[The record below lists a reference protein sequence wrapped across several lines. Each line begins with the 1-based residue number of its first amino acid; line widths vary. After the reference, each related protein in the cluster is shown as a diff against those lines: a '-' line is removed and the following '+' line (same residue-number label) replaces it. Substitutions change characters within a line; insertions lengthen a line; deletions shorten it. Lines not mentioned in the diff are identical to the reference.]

1 MRIFT
6 LSLLGTLF
14 LSVASLSSKAQCA
27 TVDGMLAQPYIYQG
41 QCLIY
46 VQNALP
52 NSNVSITNEHGYVAQ
67 AAADAS
73 GFAAVYYDCSQAPI
87 KGVLSILPGGQTCTV
102 VTFAQ
107 QVILPVKFESFTAVL
122 KNGAALLDWST
133 SYEFNNA
140 KYIVEKSPDGR
151 SFTSVGEVAGSQ
163 NSVELNKYSFVDA
176 GFKAGDVA
184 FYRLKQVDIN
194 GTSSYS
200 KIAYINTSRDK
211 STTIRI
217 APNPFLNEDIQLIG
231 VSASDINKNNIRV
244 FNMAGK
250 QLGFEIAGANAIRL
264 DPTLPKGVYFLNING
279 SSYKLL
285 KN

>member
-6 LSLLGTLF
+6 LSFLGTL
-14 LSVASLSSKAQCA
+14 LLTIASLNSNAQCPKP
-27 TVDGMLAQPYIYQG
+27 DGMTAQPYLYQG
-41 QCLIY
+41 KCLLF
-46 VQNALP
+46 VQFAWP
-52 NSNVSITNEHGYVAQ
+52 FSNVSIANAQGYVAQ

-73 GFAAVYYDCSQAPI
+73 GTVTFEYDCSKAPI
-87 KGVLSILPGGQTCTV
+87 TGVLSVTPGGQICNTV
-102 VTFAQ
+102 QFAQ
-107 QVILPVKFESFTAVL
+107 QVVLPVKFESFTAEL

-140 KYIVEKSPDGR
+140 KYIVEKSADGR
-151 SFTSVGEVAGSQ
+151 SFSAVGEVAGAK
-163 NSVELNKYSFVDA
+163 NSIELNKYSFVDA
-176 GFKAGDVA
+176 SFKAGDVA
-184 FYRLKQVDIN
+184 FYRLKQVDFD
-194 GTSSYS
+194 GSSSYS

-231 VSASDINKNNIRV
+231 ISASDMNKNNIRV

-250 QLGFEIAGANAIRL
+250 QLNFDIAGSNAIRL
-264 DPTLPKGVYFLNING
+264 DPTLPKGVYFLSING
-279 SSYKLL
+279 NSYKLL